1 MERNRERDNR
11 VARQLL
17 GYVVSDL
24 QREIVQ
30 IEHRYSQLSDR
41 SQWDAMVC
49 IGNREFRWSE
59 VKFFHILSDVLNELP
74 DGSYLV
80 IPHNVLVSHDG
91 ILQIAMLEER
101 LYPYYEDR
109 TPGGESG
116 GTVVYQLKLSLD
128 DAYVETAASTQFGYA
143 VTDLGGAMEQLR
155 RQLPERT
162 RLRICYF
169 CKYFIEYNDF
179 GGTDDRHDQLYCFRD
194 APDVLKQLMAVYPV
208 LREHEYLLLQGIR
221 DMDAF
226 HSCPLFSY
234 RNSVPHCANEA

>member
-49 IGNREFRWSE
+49 IGNREFRWNE

-116 GTVVYQLKLSLD
+116 EPSSINSNSHWTMHTSKLQHRLNLD
-128 DAYVETAASTQFGYA
+128 TQSRIWA
-143 VTDLGGAMEQLR
+143 VR
-155 RQLPERT
+155 W
-162 RLRICYF
+162 
-169 CKYFIEYNDF
+169 
-179 GGTDDRHDQLYCFRD
+179 
-194 APDVLKQLMAVYPV
+194 
-208 LREHEYLLLQGIR
+208 
-221 DMDAF
+221 
-226 HSCPLFSY
+226 SS
-234 RNSVPHCANEA
+234 